1 MNLVES
7 TEEIV
12 EISKVNV
19 DEEFGNK
26 AIFLKQPQGSWTTK
40 IKKIKSRKMCIRAQA
55 ITIAITFFK
64 TTIMED

>member
-1 MNLVES
+1 MKRKTFVEPMNLVES

-26 AIFLKQPQGSWTTK
+26 AIFLKQPQGS
-40 IKKIKSRKMCIRAQA
+40 
-55 ITIAITFFK
+55 
-64 TTIMED
+64 

>member
-1 MNLVES
+1 
-7 TEEIV
+7 
-12 EISKVNV
+12 
-19 DEEFGNK
+19 
-26 AIFLKQPQGSWTTK
+26 LKQPQGSWTTK